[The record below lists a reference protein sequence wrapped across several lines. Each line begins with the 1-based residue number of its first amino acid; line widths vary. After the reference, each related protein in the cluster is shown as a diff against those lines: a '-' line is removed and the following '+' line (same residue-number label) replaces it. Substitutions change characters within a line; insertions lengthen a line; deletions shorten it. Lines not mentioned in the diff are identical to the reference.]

1 MTEQK
6 QPERKLTDEEILENA
21 TIADGMA
28 DSTHDGGPRPASSK
42 PAIVTKTD
50 YEAENPYAK

>member
-1 MTEQK
+1 MSEQK

-28 DSTHDGGPRPASSK
+28 DSTHDGGARPASSK
-42 PAIVTKTD
+42 PRIIPTDEIIVEYD
-50 YEAENPYAK
+50 EE